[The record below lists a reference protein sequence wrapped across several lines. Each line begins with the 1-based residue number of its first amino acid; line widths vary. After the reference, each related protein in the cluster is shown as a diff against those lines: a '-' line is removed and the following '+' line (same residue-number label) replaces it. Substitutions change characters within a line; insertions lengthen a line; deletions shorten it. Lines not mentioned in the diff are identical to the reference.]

1 MKLKFESLSSPYHI
15 QEERRLRTAYEGAE
29 GAERERFALF
39 SAGVRAS
46 HDKERTRAERTKNW
60 SIIGSILGAVIGVMG
75 STYINRVRLQ
85 ELKSLLE
92 EAQKGPA
99 SLQEV
104 IRDQASLHKSLEEEL
119 QSLIGSLKTM
129 LTDLVERARKPQPS
143 PVPAPA
149 LPTPQPQP
157 PAPLVARPVEPSASE
172 AALKEVLL
180 YSQNSQVLLEGVKA
194 QLEQLG
200 QSVGS
205 VSAELQE
212 VRKAIETLPPPPV
225 VERPVIQA
233 KEHMLVCDTESV
245 MQGLDQAQRRLEIQI
260 NRATLYNS
268 VLTYTAFALTVPA
281 LYFIF
286 RST

>member
-1 MKLKFESLSSPYHI
+1 M
-15 QEERRLRTAYEGAE
+15 RTAYENAE
-29 GAERERFALF
+29 GAEREKFGLF
-39 SAGVRAS
+39 SAGVRES
-46 HDKERTRAERTKNW
+46 HEKERSRAERTKNW

-85 ELKSLLE
+85 ELKSLLL

-104 IRDQASLHKSLEEEL
+104 IRDQASIHKSLEEEL
-119 QSLIGSLKTM
+119 QSLIGSLKNI
-129 LTDLVERARKPQPS
+129 LADLSERTNKAQPS
-143 PVPAPA
+143 PAPA
-149 LPTPQPQP
+149 LPQPLPQHQP
-157 PAPLVARPVEPSASE
+157 PAPPAESSASE
-172 AALKEVLL
+172 AALREILL

-194 QLEQLG
+194 QLEQMS
-200 QSVGS
+200 QSVSS
-205 VSAELQE
+205 VTAELQD
-212 VRKAIETLPPPPV
+212 VRKVVEMPPPPPVV
-225 VERPVIQA
+225 VERPVIQTQ
-233 KEHMLVCDTESV
+233 EQMLVCDTESV
-245 MQGLDQAQRRLEIQI
+245 MQGLDRAQRRLENQI